1 MLGLMA
7 FTYWLAGVW
16 GEPISLWGRFLMES
30 PVGLLLYFLLVANLL
45 VSGPMAIWARSG
57 TIRTSP
63 DKARAMD
70 DHLVVRKKDFKP
82 SDPSEPSGPSNP
94 YDPSGPYN
102 SSGPYDSSGPYI
114 WMRSKGL
121 SPKVTEGGLI
131 ARKGAYSILPGL
143 ILRAGLLLVL
153 VALPLSSSHRQDAR
167 AVLSTGEEATVLG
180 HEIKLT
186 GLDAPLTEEYL
197 HVGKEGEGSAFELH
211 GLGATLEVDGK
222 STVLKEG
229 TPADASGLMLRL
241 VHLGYRLPVKRG
253 RDTVLMYLD
262 ALPPGKLIEPM
273 AGVTVKLLPER
284 TVKKGLLS
292 GSIYNLKDPR
302 FEIVGDEGTYSLR
315 AGETSKDGSVA
326 LGESSLYIEIDA
338 RRDLAIPFIKAGLV
352 LLVLGLA
359 LMPLRLFWYEM
370 IVVAVQDGDS
380 VILGSSD
387 EFFKAWGIERF
398 REWTDE
404 LIASEDSSNEKP

>member
-1 MLGLMA
+1 MNQILNILGSTWTTTFVLGLMA
-7 FTYWLAGVW
+7 FTYSLAGVW
-16 GEPISLWGRFLMES
+16 GEPMSLWGRFLTES

-70 DHLVVRKKDFKP
+70 DHLVVQKKDFDP
-82 SDPSEPSGPSNP
+82 SDPSE
-94 YDPSGPYN
+94 
-102 SSGPYDSSGPYI
+102 

-153 VALPLSSSHRQDAR
+153 VALPLSSTHRQSAR
-167 AVLSTGEEATVLG
+167 AVLSTADEATVLG
-180 HEIKLT
+180 HKIKLME
-186 GLDAPLTEEYL
+186 LDAPLTEEYL
-197 HVGKEGEGSAFELH
+197 HVGKEGEGSSLELH

-222 STVLKEG
+222 STVLKSG
-229 TPADASGLMLRL
+229 SPAAAGRLMLRL

-253 RDTVLMYLD
+253 RGTVLMYLD

-292 GSIYNLKDPR
+292 GSIYNLKNPR
-302 FEIVGDEGTYSLR
+302 FEIMGAEGTYSLR

-338 RRDLAIPFIKAGLV
+338 RRDLSIPFIKAGLV

-404 LIASEDSSNEKP
+404 LITSEDSSNEKT